1 MDSFHYQIDT
11 FVNPLRSSMRNVSNA
26 VKALPDSLAEGMTK
40 VSDNMGR
47 MSERLGQDI
56 KQSIFKVLHSD
67 TALMY
72 FASLLLFFCLIL
84 NVFSFLHSLCC
95 NYNRFQFNTI
105 PLCLSKILALDRL
118 YYQPL
123 LHLFQTCVTWSN
135 LPGWQWNVLE
145 KRLYMWIISK
155 CLTPLFQHNSDE
167 TVNPTS
173 NHPVSSFHFNRC
185 LHSSPSQTST
195 LNTVESPLS

>member
-56 KQSIFKVLHSD
+56 KQSIFKVLPSD

-72 FASLLLFFCLIL
+72 FASLLLFFSLIL
-84 NVFSFLHSLCC
+84 NVFF
-95 NYNRFQFNTI
+95 F
-105 PLCLSKILALDRL
+105 
-118 YYQPL
+118 
-123 LHLFQTCVTWSN
+123 
-135 LPGWQWNVLE
+135 
-145 KRLYMWIISK
+145 
-155 CLTPLFQHNSDE
+155 
-167 TVNPTS
+167 
-173 NHPVSSFHFNRC
+173 
-185 LHSSPSQTST
+185 
-195 LNTVESPLS
+195 